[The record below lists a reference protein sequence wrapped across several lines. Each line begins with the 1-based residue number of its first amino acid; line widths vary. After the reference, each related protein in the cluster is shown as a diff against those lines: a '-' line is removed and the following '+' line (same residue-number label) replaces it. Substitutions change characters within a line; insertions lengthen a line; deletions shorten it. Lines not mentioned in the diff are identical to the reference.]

1 MVNGVGLG
9 MDLVACCFMLIVLFF
24 QVLLFYVVV
33 VLSWFDLYWLYMCLD
48 SLRIDAVLFVFA
60 VVLLLVVLD

>member
-1 MVNGVGLG
+1 MVNGVDLG
-9 MDLVACCFMLIVLFF
+9 MDLVACCFMLIALFF